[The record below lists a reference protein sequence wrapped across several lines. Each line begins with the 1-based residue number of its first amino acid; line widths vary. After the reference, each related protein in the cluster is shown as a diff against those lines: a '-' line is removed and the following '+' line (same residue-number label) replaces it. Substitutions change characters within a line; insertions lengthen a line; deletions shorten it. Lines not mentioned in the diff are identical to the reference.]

1 MNSHQK
7 RLGTHCSRLWE
18 RCKIYSNSWACH
30 EIIPLFCGHGSFQRV
45 CDSMC
50 VTKDG
55 HWIASRTGSDAFWR
69 TRDMGGLFII
79 QTIVNMVDLFF
90 FYFFLHALNPSSTL
104 LSVTVKSLGC
114 SSDPEL
120 LSNKAAVRTGERT
133 ALCGVLS
140 GCGAVVM
147 LRSNGPACAA
157 HTDAPAELISGAMSA
172 LVFSV
177 FSVDRRLWPILYRDA
192 FKLFRKI

>member
-1 MNSHQK
+1 MSVSWNNPFI
-7 RLGTHCSRLWE
+7 LW
-18 RCKIYSNSWACH
+18 SWIFSACVW
-30 EIIPLFCGHGSFQRV
+30 QYV
-45 CDSMC
+45 CDERRSLNSLQDWKRC
-50 VTKDG
+50 LLTHAWHG
-55 HWIASRTGSDAFWR
+55 WAFYY
-69 TRDMGGLFII
+69 TNHSEYGGFIFFI
-79 QTIVNMVDLFF
+79 FF
-90 FYFFLHALNPSSTL
+90 FTCLNPSSTL

-157 HTDAPAELISGAMSA
+157 HTDAPAELINGAMSA

-177 FSVDRRLWPILYRDA
+177 FSVDRRLCTWPILYRDA